1 MGQPRKVPV
10 IDVES
15 MVIDAAKRYAHKLK
29 SAPSRSTYVFGQ
41 RVPTKRDAENVY
53 KQELK
58 GYLALA
64 TQFGDMDACDL
75 ITSSLTYFDKVDE
88 G

>member
-1 MGQPRKVPV
+1 M
-10 IDVES
+10 DVKS
-15 MVIDAAKRYAHKLK
+15 MVIDAAKRYASKLR

-64 TQFGDMDACDL
+64 TQFKDQDAIDL
-75 ITSSLTYFDKVDE
+75 ITSSLDHFEKIDGE
-88 G
+88 